1 VSALDMFPEAK
12 VDPGVDL
19 DRRYTTRETMD
30 LCMRLAGVDAW
41 DLDVAADEESHWATM
56 WFGVEQNGL
65 KQPWH
70 GRVWCNPPY
79 SDISPWVR
87 RANYHVLSGL
97 AEVVAML
104 LPCNR
109 TEQSWWQENVE
120 SVRDRPRIVLDEM
133 YPRGGVARAGYQELR
148 THFLPGR
155 VKFGHP
161 GNRDAVGVGSP
172 PFGCVLLVW
181 RRP

>member
-1 VSALDMFPEAK
+1 MTAPDMFPETR
-12 VDPGVDL
+12 VDPGLDL

-30 LCMRLAGVDAW
+30 LCVRLAGVDGW
-41 DLDVAADEESHWATM
+41 DLDVAADEESHWAPR
-56 WFGVEQNGL
+56 WFGVEVDGL
-65 KQPWH
+65 RQPWA

-79 SDISPWVR
+79 SEVGHWVVKACEEFER
-87 RANYHVLSGL
+87 VRGPQVI
-97 AEVVAML
+97 AML

-109 TEQSWWQENVE
+109 TEQAWWQELVE
-120 SVRDRPRIVLDEM
+120 PYRDGRDLPVFGLT
-133 YPRGGVARAGYQELR
+133 